1 MISLLIRREMTAVTQ
16 HQQLESFYED
26 PTLRQP
32 LNMHKPETAKNVTVY
47 LNGDKYNPG
56 KRLVVNRKH
65 VQNFD
70 GFLNMVSQ
78 F

>member
-1 MISLLIRREMTAVTQ
+1 MTATTQ
-16 HQQLESFYED
+16 HQQLESFYAD
-26 PTLRQP
+26 STLRQP
-32 LNMHKPETAKNVTVY
+32 VTMQQPETAKNVTVY

-70 GFLNMVSQ
+70 GFLTMVSL